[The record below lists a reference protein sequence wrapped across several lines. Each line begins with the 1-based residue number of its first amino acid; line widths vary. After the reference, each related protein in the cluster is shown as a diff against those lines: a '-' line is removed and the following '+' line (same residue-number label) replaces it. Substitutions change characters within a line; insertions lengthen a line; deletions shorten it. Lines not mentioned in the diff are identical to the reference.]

1 MSHYDGEEYE
11 VRMEQVKTPEYFWR
25 ESTNQLFTLLCSL
38 GCTIAGEKITFPEGT
53 VRTFKIRITTSD
65 HYIITLPDGT
75 TLKEVYSFTTENS
88 LLFQLEDSNPTF
100 KYIND
105 RHELHLANLAHKAG
119 VAPRAIY
126 AMLEGI
132 PIPASEAV
140 KVLAAVSDQTGIEY
154 NLQNVTVKIRPEH
167 KEEGS

>member
-1 MSHYDGEEYE
+1 
-11 VRMEQVKTPEYFWR
+11 MEQRVEVKTPKYFWN

-38 GCTIAGEKITFPEGT
+38 GCSIAGEAITFPEGT
-53 VRTFKIRITTSD
+53 VRQFKIRISTSN

-75 TLKEVYSFTTENS
+75 MLKEVYSSTTENS
-88 LLFQLEDSNPTF
+88 LLFQLENRKPTF
-100 KYIND
+100 KYISD
-105 RHELHLANLAHKAG
+105 RYELHLANLAHQAG

-132 PIPASEAV
+132 PIPASEAA
-140 KVLAAVSDQTGIEY
+140 KVLAAVSEQTGIEY
-154 NLQNVTVKIRPEH
+154 NLQNVTVKIRPGH